1 MLSLP
6 QNFKI
11 WTGHD
16 YPPGGAD
23 GRTEP
28 LAATTVSEQNKTNKH
43 LKDEVLEQ
51 EFVQWRTQR
60 DANLATPRLLH
71 QSLQLNIRAG
81 KMPAKSASGDMLL
94 HLPIHPAWE

>member
-6 QNFKI
+6 EKFKI

-23 GRTEP
+23 GRADP
-28 LAATTVSEQNKTNKH
+28 LAMTTVSEQNQANKH
-43 LKDEVLEQ
+43 LKDQVPEA
-51 EFVQWRTQR
+51 EFVQWRTER
-60 DANLATPRLLH
+60 DANLAAPRLLH

-81 KMPAKSASGDMLL
+81 KMPSKNAAGDMLL
-94 HLPIHPAWE
+94 HLPIQLGWA